1 MGLFD
6 ILRNKSKDLDL
17 IHVKN
22 MILVATADSV
32 IEEAELTLITHILV
46 RMNVSEEYFQRALTE
61 LERENKIQ
69 VSGRRILHT
78 ANALS
83 YIEAVPVEGFDQKLK
98 YLQDYV
104 LIMMS
109 DGSIDD
115 REKRICEAI
124 ANKMG
129 LPPKSV
135 DIVIQMVAQRTKGYG
150 TAPAQNS
157 SSNSTNTRVSAKA
170 QRLYRV
176 VKSQAEYISDNYEE
190 LSEEGLG
197 EAKILCTTLVS
208 RLSGDLDD
216 EAQQDLLGL
225 LLSDVEQFIPGD
237 EDDQIDFL
245 NDRLNFYGSEI
256 NQFRQPTYTCMAIY
270 NTLYVDPFT
279 DDPHDLDSVEPDVM
293 AFMTLYST
301 IVEVANNIDEA
312 VGRSVV

>member
-208 RLSGDLDD
+208 RLCGDLDD

-279 DDPHDLDSVEPDVM
+279 DDPHDLDNVEPDVM